1 MRKSDFIHQLRTL
14 AGTSVQGLDDSRKG
28 EIMQSLASQ
37 LVSGSGELPGIEWVP
52 FVTGRRPVDEAS
64 FPGLGSSDKVA
75 LILDSIP
82 SGDNKA
88 YLLYRVKGV
97 PTEDAA
103 RYAVHLSLSLAG
115 PWGDVSSEPIP
126 EWNGRVIS
134 PLEFGRTAEG
144 QPVLSPAEL
153 SASREGCLVLA
164 LEPSRDLAFDGAFAF
179 DHLFMQRVRAE
190 LVLMRDGVALSASQ
204 MMIDVCDARRIG
216 SLYRRVI
223 DRVVAVDTE
232 RQGRAHGIDRL
243 DVACHPWYPV
253 LLIGSEKTELYMRA
267 LVEDIVRKQRH
278 LTDPGWLLKVGVYLE
293 LLTCLGIFDAVRA
306 EVGDALA
313 PEERAAW
320 ESAADF
326 APIRE
331 AVNAS
336 AWKDVWSLR
345 QIAMPSRGSRQGPK
359 IAARNLLAKKAAT
372 LAFLEAHHHDLR
384 HAIRLAGAND
394 HNAQETWHRV
404 FRDAERAVLRKTPAA
419 FAELAAFPAKAQE
432 FILWHRKGVFSGL
445 SLPTV
450 SSWFGDQ
457 DGLFA
462 NACNQYRASMNE
474 VAEWARHEGLMD
486 HTGNECIPEAVSLL
500 KTMMEGREEALM
512 QLQRRDGYAGAA
524 DLPSGPAC
532 LRAAAPGTIV
542 SLLRAI
548 PIFRILTAEEI
559 EQLAAT
565 IRPIE
570 LGPVERIIVQ
580 GRKGTSLFIVAEGN
594 LEVMVRQKD
603 GVDLPVA
610 VLEQGSV
617 FGEMSLLTGQRRSAT
632 VRSVETAVVYE
643 VGQQQLGPI
652 LRSRPDAVNELAAIM
667 APRLHATAAAT
678 HGYESR
684 KAVGSLSRR
693 IRTFLL
699 API

>member
-1 MRKSDFIHQLRTL
+1 MRKSEFIQQLRTL
-14 AGTSVQGLDDSRKG
+14 AGTPVHDLDDPRKS
-28 EIMQSLASQ
+28 EIMHSLAAE
-37 LVSGSGELPGIEWVP
+37 LVSGKGELPEIEWVP
-52 FVTGRRPVDEAS
+52 FVTGRRPVDEAAS
-64 FPGLGSSDKVA
+64 PGLGSSDKVA

-82 SGDNKA
+82 DGDNRA
-88 YLLYRVKGV
+88 YLLYRLKSV
-97 PTEDAA
+97 PVEDAA
-103 RYAVHLSLSLAG
+103 RYAVRLSLSLAG
-115 PWGDVSSEPIP
+115 PWGDVSSEPLP
-126 EWNGRVIS
+126 EWNGRPIP
-134 PLEFGRTAEG
+134 PLRFGRTGDG
-144 QPVLSPAEL
+144 QPILLPVDLT
-153 SASREGCLVLA
+153 ASREGCLAFA
-164 LEPSRDLAFDGAFAF
+164 LEPSRDLVFEGAFTF
-179 DHLFMQRVRAE
+179 EHFFMQQVRAE
-190 LVLMRDGVALSASQ
+190 VVLLRDGVPLSASQ
-204 MMIDVCDARRIG
+204 MLIDVCDARRIG

-223 DRVVAVDTE
+223 ERVVTIDT
-232 RQGRAHGIDRL
+232 QAQARAHGIDHL
-243 DVACHPWYPV
+243 DAACHPWYPV
-253 LLIGSEKTELYMRA
+253 LLIGSEKTHLYMRA

-278 LTDPGWLLKVGVYLE
+278 LTDPGWLLKVGIYLE

-306 EVGDALA
+306 DVGDALT
-313 PEERAAW
+313 PEERAAY

-336 AWKDVWSLR
+336 AWKDVWALR
-345 QIAMPSRGSRQGPK
+345 KIAMPPRGSRPGPK
-359 IAARNLLAKKAAT
+359 VAAKNLLAKKAAT

-384 HAIRLAGAND
+384 HAIRLAGPND

-445 SLPTV
+445 SLPTI

-457 DGLFA
+457 DGLYA

-486 HTGNECIPEAVSLL
+486 HTGSECIPEAVSLL

-524 DLPSGPAC
+524 DLPTGPAC

-542 SLLRAI
+542 ALLRAI
-548 PIFRILTAEEI
+548 PIFRILTDEEI
-559 EQLAAT
+559 QQLAAT
-565 IRPIE
+565 VRPIE

-632 VRSVETAVVYE
+632 VRSIETAVVYE
-643 VGQQQLGPI
+643 VGQQQLAPI
-652 LRSRPDAVNELAAIM
+652 LRSRPAAVNELAAIM

-684 KAVGSLSRR
+684 KAVVSLSRR

-699 API
+699 SPI

>member
-1 MRKSDFIHQLRTL
+1 
-14 AGTSVQGLDDSRKG
+14 
-28 EIMQSLASQ
+28 MQSLAAE
-37 LVSGSGELPGIEWVP
+37 LVSRSGGLPEIEWVP

-82 SGDNKA
+82 SGENKA
-88 YLLYRVKGV
+88 FLLYRLSDI
-97 PTEDAA
+97 PAEDAA
-103 RYAVHLSLSLAG
+103 RYAVRLSLSPAG
-115 PWGDVSSEPIP
+115 PWGDVSSEPMP
-126 EWNGRVIS
+126 EWNERAIQ
-134 PLEFGRTAEG
+134 PLGFGRTADE
-144 QPVLSPAEL
+144 QPVLTPVDL
-153 SASREGCLVLA
+153 SASRDGCLVVA
-164 LEPSRDLAFDGAFAF
+164 LDPRDLAFDGAFTF
-179 DHLFMQRVRAE
+179 EHFFMQQVRAE
-190 LVLMRDGVALSASQ
+190 IVLFKDDVAVSASQ
-204 MMIDVCDARRIG
+204 MMIDVSDARRIG

-223 DRVVAVDTE
+223 DRVVAIDTAK
-232 RQGRAHGIDRL
+232 QARAHGLDRL
-243 DVACHPWYPV
+243 DVSCHPWYPV
-253 LLIGSEKTELYMRA
+253 LLIGLEKTALYMRA
-267 LVEDIVRKQRH
+267 LAEDIVRKQRH
-278 LTDPGWLLKVGVYLE
+278 LTDPGWLLKVGIYLE
-293 LLTCLGIFDAVRA
+293 LLTCLGIFDAVR
-306 EVGDALA
+306 EDVDDALA
-313 PEERAAW
+313 PEERAAY

-336 AWKDVWSLR
+336 AWKDVWAHR
-345 QIAMPSRGSRQGPK
+345 QIAMPPRGSRPGPK
-359 IAARNLLAKKAAT
+359 IAAKNLLAKKAAT

-419 FAELAAFPAKAQE
+419 FAELEAFPAKAQE

-457 DGLFA
+457 DGLYA

-474 VAEWARHEGLMD
+474 VAEWAKQEGLMD
-486 HTGNECIPEAVSLL
+486 HTGSECIPEAVSLL

-512 QLQRRDGYAGAA
+512 QLQRRDGYAGTD
-524 DLPSGPAC
+524 DLPAGPVC

-542 SLLRAI
+542 ALLRSI
-548 PIFRILTAEEI
+548 PIFGALTDDEI
-559 EQLAAT
+559 RQLAST

-603 GVDLPVA
+603 GVDLRVA
-610 VLEQGSV
+610 MLEQGSV

-632 VRSVETAVVYE
+632 VRSIETAVVYE
-643 VGQQQLGPI
+643 VGQQQLAPI
-652 LRSRPDAVNELAAIM
+652 LRSRPAAVQELAAIM
-667 APRLHATAAAT
+667 APRLHATAAAS

-684 KAVGSLSRR
+684 KAVVSLSRR
-693 IRTFLL
+693 IRSFLL
-699 API
+699 SPI